1 MARKLK
7 LNAYVDESLA
17 QQFKLMSKRFTGRI
31 GMCLSAAML
40 QFLETDP
47 QKQAVL
53 LKRVFDAQ
61 IRDDMRAAI
70 EAAKKEQ
77 VERIKAR
84 EQRKRKKR

>member
-17 QQFKLMSKRFTGRI
+17 KQFKLMSKRFTGRI

-40 QFLETDP
+40 QFMETDP
-47 QKQAVL
+47 QEQAAL

-61 IRDDMRAAI
+61 IQQDMGSAI
-70 EAAKKEQ
+70 KAAKEEQ
-77 VERIKAR
+77 MQRIRAR
-84 EQRKRKKR
+84 ERRKQKRR